1 MSEAAIPAG
10 GPGRPTLRGHIRIAR
25 FDHWVKN
32 FFVLPGMLV
41 ALTIDP
47 ARLHSMSVWR
57 TVAGLLAV
65 GLVASSNYVLNA
77 LLDAPF
83 DRLHHAR
90 RNRPAAAGELNL
102 PIAWIEWLAFFAL
115 GIAAG
120 ACVSLAFVVN
130 LGALWIMGLLYN
142 VPPVRLKDIVYID
155 VLSEALNNPI
165 RFLAGWYL
173 TGTAAMP
180 IMSLLIA
187 YWMAGCY
194 FMAIKR
200 YAEMRDIR
208 TNGYLALYRKTYA
221 SYTEQKLLVG
231 ILFYGS
237 LSMLFFGEYMGRYRM
252 EMVVAFPFVAAVMG
266 VYFALAFKPDS
277 AAQRPE
283 LLIREPLLMAVIGA
297 CAVVIVLMLFV
308 DLPWLHQTFRP
319 TTPVRPS
326 PARQSRSPHR

>member
-1 MSEAAIPAG
+1 MSETAIPAG
-10 GPGRPTLRGHIRIAR
+10 RPGRPSLKGHIRIAR
-25 FDHWVKN
+25 FDHWVKTV
-32 FFVLPGMLV
+32 FVLPGMFV
-41 ALTIDP
+41 ALTINP
-47 ARLHSMSVWR
+47 ARLHSMSLWR
-57 TVAGLLAV
+57 TAAGLLAV
-65 GLVASSNYVLNA
+65 GLVASSNYVLNE

-83 DRLHHAR
+83 DRQHPAR
-90 RNRPAAAGELNL
+90 RDRPAAAGELNL
-102 PIAWIEWLAFFAL
+102 PIAWMQWLLFFVL

-120 ACVSLAFVVN
+120 AWVSSAFVIN
-130 LGALWIMGLLYN
+130 LGAFWTMGILYN
-142 VPPVRLKDIVYID
+142 VPPVRLKDVVHID

-173 TGTAAMP
+173 TGTAALP
-180 IMSLLIA
+180 ITSLLIT

-200 YAEMRDIR
+200 YAEMRDFR
-208 TNGYLALYRKTYA
+208 TSQYLAQYRKTYA
-221 SYTEQKLLVG
+221 SYTEQKLLVS
-231 ILFYGS
+231 IFFYGS
-237 LSMLFFGEYMGRYRM
+237 LSMLFFGEYMGRYRL

-308 DLPWLHQTFRP
+308 DLPWLHQAFP
-319 TTPVRPS
+319 PSLPVRP
-326 PARQSRSPHR
+326 